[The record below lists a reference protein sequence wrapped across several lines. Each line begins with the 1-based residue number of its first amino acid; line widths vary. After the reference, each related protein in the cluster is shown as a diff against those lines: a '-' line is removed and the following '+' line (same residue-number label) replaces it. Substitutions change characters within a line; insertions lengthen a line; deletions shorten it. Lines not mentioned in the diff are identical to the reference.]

1 MYDVASVSNQA
12 FLVLD
17 TFIISHNAA
26 GETFEGGGVSA
37 STEKGKRQSDRCER
51 CEAFS

>member
-1 MYDVASVSNQA
+1 MYDVAA
-12 FLVLD
+12 LLETLLVLD

-37 STEKGKRQSDRCER
+37 STEKGK
-51 CEAFS
+51 